1 MTVHGMRHTC
11 ASYLWAEGV
20 PVKVIQERLGHSSV
34 QVTLDI
40 YTHLKKG
47 DDRQAAAVSANL
59 LLGELADQP

>member
-1 MTVHGMRHTC
+1 M
-11 ASYLWAEGV
+11 
-20 PVKVIQERLGHSSV
+20 KVIQERLGHSSV